1 MSVLKFKLYCKSGIC
16 YSTNVKY
23 TIFLCIAIKKC
34 DIRHLDEISIVPGGV
49 DEDHRLLRAGLE
61 LEEYVPAGQ
70 PHLKGGQLD
79 DAVRPAEGDHVGE
92 ECVTVTL
99 QGSQVEA
106 RLLAVKR
113 CSGVAKVERSD
124 RQVFLLLQSESR
136 D

>member
-1 MSVLKFKLYCKSGIC
+1 MLNIQF
-16 YSTNVKY
+16 
-23 TIFLCIAIKKC
+23 FLCIAIQKC